1 MKLTREQVLLEVK
14 KLKEMKPRVRHYS
27 AFGDDN
33 HAAIE
38 VGIRTLERGLSED
51 NVYDAYSMSDSL
63 LDSALGAIHWRE
75 GHEKDSP
82 SESWSGLVV

>member
-1 MKLTREQVLLEVK
+1 MKPTREQVLLEVK
-14 KLKEMKPRVRHYS
+14 KLKEMKPKVRRYS

-38 VGIRTLERGLSED
+38 VEIRTLEKGLIED

-63 LDSALGAIHWRE
+63 LDSGLAAIHWRD

-82 SESWSGLVV
+82 SENWSELVE